1 MKHGGPVVRPTIRDV
16 ATAARVSTATVSRVV
31 NGNSRVDPELR
42 DRVLAAVQRLGYRPS
57 ATARR
62 LVAGRTGL
70 VGVLVPDLGNP
81 FFHSVLKGL
90 TTAAT
95 VDGYGIVVA
104 DAEESPER
112 EVSLSRGLLEQTDAL
127 VLCSPRME
135 DEHLQELA
143 ADSRPT
149 VCVNHAPGGVSMPC
163 INMDDYEGALCLA
176 GHLTGLGH
184 RRIAYLRGPKRSW
197 SDGERWRALQD
208 AAAFGLMATAIH
220 CGSDMDSGYAA
231 AEKLGDLDVT
241 AVVAFNDYVAFGL
254 LAGLQARGVRVPEDM
269 SLAGFDDIPFAT
281 YVSPAITTV
290 RRPVVQLGGDVWHAL
305 TAMIS
310 GVAAQKSTA
319 LRSQIVVRAST
330 AAPRT
335 PPETAC

>member
-1 MKHGGPVVRPTIRDV
+1 MRYADPVARPTIRDV

-31 NGNSRVDPELR
+31 NGNASVDPRLR
-42 DRVLAAVQRLGYRPS
+42 DRVLAAIQRLGYRPS

-70 VGVLVPDLGNP
+70 VGVLVPDLSNP

-90 TTAAT
+90 TTAAE

-104 DAEESPER
+104 DTEESPQR
-112 EVSLSRGLLEQTDAL
+112 EMSLSLGLLEQTDAL
-127 VLCSPRME
+127 VLCSPRMD

-143 ADSRPT
+143 TDSRPT
-149 VCVNHAPGGVSMPC
+149 VCVNHAPGGLAMPC
-163 INMDDYEGALCLA
+163 INMDEYEGALSLA

-208 AAAFGLMATAIH
+208 AAAFGLTATAID
-220 CGSDMDSGYAA
+220 CGSDMQAGFAA
-231 AEKLGDLDVT
+231 AEKIDDHDVT
-241 AVVAFNDYVAFGL
+241 ATVAFNDYVAFGL
-254 LAGLQARGVRVPEDM
+254 LSGLQARGVRVPEDM

-281 YVSPAITTV
+281 YVSPGITTV
-290 RRPVVQLGGDVWHAL
+290 RRPVVRLGGDVWHTL
-305 TAMIS
+305 NAMIS
-310 GVAAQKSTA
+310 GAAAQKPTA

-330 AAPRT
+330 GAPRT
-335 PPETAC
+335 PPEKAS